1 MLDFFS
7 DIMKNGALDSLT
19 ADQLDELIIRAQA
32 KKSEHQ
38 NTKEEEIIDIDE
50 VRNNIKNIKT
60 ELADVEKHLNKY
72 LEELGLGV

>member
-32 KKSEHQ
+32 IKSEHQ
-38 NTKEEEIIDIDE
+38 NTKEEEIIDM
-50 VRNNIKNIKT
+50 IKN
-60 ELADVEKHLNKY
+60 
-72 LEELGLGV
+72 